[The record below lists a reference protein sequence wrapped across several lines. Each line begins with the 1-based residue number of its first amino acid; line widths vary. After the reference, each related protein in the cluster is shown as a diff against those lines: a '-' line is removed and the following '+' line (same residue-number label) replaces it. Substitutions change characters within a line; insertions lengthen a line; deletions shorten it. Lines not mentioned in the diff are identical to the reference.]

1 MSDRP
6 VILWTPFYLL
16 GFKLNSQAMPTIL
29 ILIVLMKLMMNMD
42 PLMIMM
48 IMMMVVM
55 IYI

>member
-16 GFKLNSQAMPTIL
+16 GFKLNSQAMPTTL

-42 PLMIMM
+42 PILIMM
-48 IMMMVVM
+48 IVMMVVM